1 MKNTVENT
9 FWDVLIIG
17 GGATG
22 IGTAIDAASRGYKT
36 LLVEQFDFGSG
47 TSSKSTKLIHGGV
60 RYLQQGNLSLVTE
73 ALKER
78 AILKKNA
85 PHIVHDLEFIVPNYD
100 WWEGPFY
107 GIGLKLYDLL
117 ARKESFG
124 DSIFLSKEETI
135 AHLPTIEQK
144 DLQGGVLYHDGQFD
158 DTRLLVSM
166 MRTAEKQGAT
176 LLNYT
181 QLIALTKTNNTI
193 DGAIIENKQSQIK
206 QTIKAKVII
215 NATGVFS
222 DSIRKKDNSSVT
234 NIIKGSQGIHI
245 VLDQDFLPGDKAI
258 MIPHTKDG
266 RVLFAVPWHGKL
278 LVGTTDTELKN
289 YPIHPIPFEEEIDFL
304 LSHTAQYLV
313 KDPTRKDIK
322 SIFSGIRPLALS
334 GNTSNTSEISREHKI
349 EVSDS
354 GLVSILGGKW
364 TTYRKM
370 AKDVMNV
377 ASTLVSL
384 PRVKSKTQN
393 LKLHGYTKTP
403 EQFGTLSIY
412 GTDAA
417 LIEELYKEHSSF
429 KEKLHPQYDITVA
442 QVIFAIRFEK
452 AVTIEDVLARR
463 TRLLFLDVAASLK
476 ASKLVGQLLVKE
488 LNKDQEWLNQQLIA
502 FEKTAKT
509 FTASPL

>member
-1 MKNTVENT
+1 MNKELENT
-9 FWDVLIIG
+9 AWDVLIIG

-36 LLVEQFDFGSG
+36 LLVEQFDFGKG

-107 GIGLKLYDLL
+107 GVGLKLYDLL

-135 AHLPTIEQK
+135 AYLPTIEQK
-144 DLQGGVLYHDGQFD
+144 ELQGGILYHDGQFD
-158 DTRLLVSM
+158 DTRLLISM
-166 MRTAEKQGAT
+166 MRTAENKGAT

-181 QLIALTKTNNTI
+181 KLTKLNKKNGSIT
-193 DGAIIENKQSQIK
+193 GAIIQDQNSLEET
-206 QTIKAKVII
+206 TIQAKVVI
-215 NATGVFS
+215 NATGVFA
-222 DSIRKKDNSSVT
+222 DEIRKKDDL
-234 NIIKGSQGIHI
+234 NIAPIMKGSQGIHI
-245 VLDQDFLPGDKAI
+245 VLDKEFLPGDKAV

-266 RVLFAVPWHGKL
+266 RVLFAVPWHGKIL
-278 LVGTTDTELKN
+278 IGTTDTALDS
-289 YPIHPIPFEEEIDFL
+289 YPIDPIPQKQEIEFL
-304 LSHTAQYLV
+304 LSHAAHYLS
-313 KDPTRKDIK
+313 KNPSHKDIK
-322 SIFSGIRPLALS
+322 SIFSGIRPLVTNGDTKKTA
-334 GNTSNTSEISREHKI
+334 EISREHKI
-349 EVSDS
+349 EVSKS

-370 AKDVMNV
+370 AKDVINV
-377 ASTLVSL
+377 ASTLVVL
-384 PRVKSKTQN
+384 PRVKSKTNQ
-393 LKLHGYTKTP
+393 LKLHGYDKNSANYK
-403 EQFGTLSIY
+403 ELSIY
-412 GTDAA
+412 GSDA
-417 LIEELYKEHSSF
+417 LVIEKLYTENETF
-429 KEKLHPQYDITVA
+429 KEKIHPDYSISKA

-452 AVTIEDVLARR
+452 AKTIEDVLARR
-463 TRLLFLDVAASLK
+463 TRLLFLDAK
-476 ASKLVGQLLVKE
+476 ASVTAAPIVGELLASE
-488 LNKDQEWLNQQLIA
+488 LNKDEKWVQSEIEA

-509 FTASPL
+509 YLP